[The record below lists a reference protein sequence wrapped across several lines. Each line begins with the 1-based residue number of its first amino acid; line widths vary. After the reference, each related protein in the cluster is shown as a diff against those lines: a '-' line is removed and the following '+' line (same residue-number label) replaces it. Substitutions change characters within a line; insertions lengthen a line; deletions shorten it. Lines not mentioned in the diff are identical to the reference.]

1 MKQQVPTK
9 TKYSPFES
17 CLWVMQEISNRKD
30 NEQPQVSMAAIN
42 SLISSVKVE
51 AVLITFKSKKE
62 GEFVKVWREMKGL
75 VLYPVR
81 EY

>member
-1 MKQQVPTK
+1 
-9 TKYSPFES
+9 
-17 CLWVMQEISNRKD
+17 MQEISNRKD

-62 GEFVKVWREMKGL
+62 EEFVKVWREMKGL